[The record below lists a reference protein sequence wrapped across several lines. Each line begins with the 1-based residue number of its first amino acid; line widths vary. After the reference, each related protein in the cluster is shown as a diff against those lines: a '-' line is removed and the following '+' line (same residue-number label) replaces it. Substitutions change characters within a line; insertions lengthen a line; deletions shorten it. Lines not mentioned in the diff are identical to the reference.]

1 MADDEKAVVLTR
13 TCLVFR
19 TLDLHQSRELLLEK
33 VRWTWPR
40 LYGMPSLEN
49 IYTVKHR
56 RQYFAGKVRQL

>member
-40 LYGMPSLEN
+40 
-49 IYTVKHR
+49 
-56 RQYFAGKVRQL
+56 